1 MDVLSNYF
9 FSVFGDVL
17 YLDKTKLLFVEY
29 NPRKKLEKLLD
40 FYLLFHQKIQKQ
52 KPKNSLT

>member
-29 NPRKKLEKLLD
+29 NPRK
-40 FYLLFHQKIQKQ
+40 I
-52 KPKNSLT
+52 N